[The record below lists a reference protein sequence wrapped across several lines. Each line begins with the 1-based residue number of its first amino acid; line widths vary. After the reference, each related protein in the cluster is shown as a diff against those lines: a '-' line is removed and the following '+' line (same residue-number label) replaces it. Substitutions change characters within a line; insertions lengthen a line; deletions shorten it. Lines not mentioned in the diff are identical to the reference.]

1 MNPAPTMAKRCM
13 IMTCLQAPRRNSL
26 PKPIQELGAAPWNRQ
41 EPDPST
47 LWRMSAPTGA
57 HPDPPEFPQPK
68 VREVDVVADRYVDE
82 CVARYPEIATFLG
95 IPDHDDSWS
104 DYSPSGLADRIDH
117 VRRTIAALHTVA
129 PCDEREN
136 TAKEA
141 MLERLGMEVE
151 LYDAHI
157 TSSRVSV
164 IGGQAQEIRSIFD
177 LMPTDSED
185 AWRNIAARL
194 RSVHQPLDQV
204 RETLSAEAR
213 EGNISAVR
221 QINATIEQIRSW
233 TGETGDDDFFAGLI
247 ARAPEHDA
255 QLLSDLSGAADE
267 ARQAFSAFADWLG
280 TSLAPLAPSLDAVGE
295 ERYAL
300 DSRYFLGAV
309 IDLEEAYQWGFE
321 ELHRIQEAQR
331 AIARD
336 LVAEPDIKAAY
347 AALDADPARRIEGA
361 EAFRTWMQ
369 NLADQAVAN
378 LAGKH
383 FDIPD
388 PIKRIECCIA
398 PTHDGSIYYTDP
410 AEDFS
415 RPGQMWWAVPEGIDT
430 FSTWKEVTTVYHE
443 GVPGHHLQVAQ
454 NAYRSELLNRWQRKL
469 FFCSGHG
476 EGWALYAEQLMD
488 ELGYLESGDRM
499 GMLDAQAFRT
509 IRVIIDI
516 GMHLQLQIPKINA
529 WRFRPGERWTPEAGF
544 EFMMENCS
552 TDEPTLRFELDRY
565 LGWPG
570 QAPSYKVGERI
581 WLEAREDARQ
591 RQGAAFDLSKFHAD
605 ALNLG
610 PLGLDPLRA
619 ALARI

>member
-1 MNPAPTMAKRCM
+1 MPSPPGT
-13 IMTCLQAPRRNSL
+13 QHDPHEHHRRN
-26 PKPIQELGAAPWNRQ
+26 
-41 EPDPST
+41 
-47 LWRMSAPTGA
+47 
-57 HPDPPEFPQPK
+57 
-68 VREVDVVADRYVDE
+68 VREVDLIADRYVDA
-82 CVARYPEIATFLG
+82 CVARYPETATFLG
-95 IPDHDDSWS
+95 IHDHDDSWS
-104 DYSPSGLADRIDH
+104 DYSPSGLADRVAHI
-117 VRRTIAALHTVA
+117 RETIAALHSAA

-141 MLERLGMEVE
+141 MLERLGLEVE
-151 LYDAHI
+151 LYEAHI
-157 TSSRVSV
+157 TASRVSV

-177 LMPTDSED
+177 LMPTDSDD
-185 AWRNIAARL
+185 AWHNIATRL
-194 RSVHQPLDQV
+194 RTVQRPLSQV
-204 RETLSAEAR
+204 RETLSSEAR
-213 EGNISAVR
+213 DGNISAVR
-221 QINATIEQIRSW
+221 QINATIDQIRSW
-233 TGETGDDDFFAGLI
+233 TGETGEDDFFAGLV
-247 ARAPEHDA
+247 ARAPQQDA
-255 QLLSDLSGAADE
+255 LRADLNVAADD
-267 ARQAFSAFADWLG
+267 ARRAFAEFADWLEI
-280 TSLAPLAPSLDAVGE
+280 SLAPLAPGLDAVGE

-309 IDLEEAYQWGFE
+309 IDLNETYQWGFE
-321 ELHRIQEAQR
+321 ELHRIQQDQR
-331 AIARD
+331 AIAQD
-336 LVAEPDIKAAY
+336 LVGEPNIKATY
-347 AALDADPARRIEGA
+347 EALDQDPARRIAGA
-361 EAFRTWMQ
+361 EAFRSWMQ
-369 NLADQAVAN
+369 DLANQAVDN

-388 PIKRIECCIA
+388 PVKRIECCIA

-443 GVPGHHLQVAQ
+443 GVPGHHLQIAQ

-488 ELGYLESGDRM
+488 ELGYLDAGDRM
-499 GMLDAQAFRT
+499 GMLDAQAFRA

-516 GMHLQLQIPKINA
+516 GMHLQLQIPKNNP
-529 WRFRPGERWTPEAGF
+529 WQFRPGERWTPDAGF
-544 EFMMENCS
+544 EFMMDNCS

-581 WLEAREDARQ
+581 WLESREDARR

>member
-1 MNPAPTMAKRCM
+1 MSSPPGT
-13 IMTCLQAPRRNSL
+13 QQDSH
-26 PKPIQELGAAPWNRQ
+26 QHGQ
-41 EPDPST
+41 PS
-47 LWRMSAPTGA
+47 
-57 HPDPPEFPQPK
+57 
-68 VREVDVVADRYVDE
+68 VREVDLIADRYVDE
-82 CVARYPEIATFLG
+82 CVARYPETATYLG

-104 DYSPSGLADRIDH
+104 DYSPDGLADRIDH
-117 VRRTIAALHTVA
+117 IRRTIAALHRAA
-129 PCDEREN
+129 PSDEREN
-136 TAKEA
+136 AAKEA
-141 MLERLGMEVE
+141 MLERLGLEVE

-157 TSSRVSV
+157 TASRVSV
-164 IGGQAQEIRSIFD
+164 IAGQAQEIRWIFD
-177 LMPTDSED
+177 LMPTDSE
-185 AWRNIAARL
+185 AGWRNIARRL
-194 RSVHQPLDQV
+194 RTVYRPLSEV

-213 EGNISAVR
+213 EGHISAVR
-221 QINATIEQIRSW
+221 QIHATVDQIRSW
-233 TGETGDDDFFAGLI
+233 TGETGDDDFFAGLV
-247 ARAPEHDA
+247 ARAPEQDT
-255 QLLSDLSGAADE
+255 LRSDLNSAANE
-267 ARQAFSAFADWLG
+267 ARRAFSEFADWLE
-280 TSLAPLAPSLDAVGE
+280 TSLGPLAPSLDAVGE

-309 IDLEEAYQWGFE
+309 IDLGETYQWGFE
-321 ELHRIQEAQR
+321 ELHRVQQAQR
-331 AIARD
+331 AIAKD
-336 LVAEPDIKAAY
+336 LVGEPNIKAAY
-347 AALDADPARRIEGA
+347 EALDQDPARRIAGA
-361 EAFRTWMQ
+361 EAFRSWMQ
-369 NLADQAVAN
+369 DLADQAVAN

-388 PIKRIECCIA
+388 PVKRIECCIA

-443 GVPGHHLQVAQ
+443 GVPGHHLQIAQ

-488 ELGYLESGDRM
+488 ELGYLEPGDRM
-499 GMLDAQAFRT
+499 GMLDAQAFRA

-516 GMHLQLQIPKINA
+516 GMHLQLQIPKINP
-529 WRFRPGERWTPEAGF
+529 WHFRPGERWTPDAGF
-544 EFMMENCS
+544 EFMIQNSS

-581 WLEAREDARQ
+581 WLEAREDARR

>member
-1 MNPAPTMAKRCM
+1 LLIPGHRW
-13 IMTCLQAPRRNSL
+13 RRRSRISTFYAVPMSL
-26 PKPIQELGAAPWNRQ
+26 RSGVGPV
-41 EPDPST
+41 PDEQSRPSI
-47 LWRMSAPTGA
+47 
-57 HPDPPEFPQPK
+57 
-68 VREVDVVADRYVDE
+68 REVDAIADRYVDE
-82 CVARYPEIATFLG
+82 CVTRYPEIATFLG
-95 IPDHDDSWS
+95 IPDHDDSWG
-104 DYSPSGLADRIDH
+104 DYSPGGLADRVAHI
-117 VRRTIAALHTVA
+117 RSTIAALHA
-129 PCDEREN
+129 APPCDEREN

-141 MLERLGMEVE
+141 MLERLGLEVE

-157 TSSRVSV
+157 TASRVSV

-194 RSVHQPLDQV
+194 SSVHQPLDQV

-233 TGETGDDDFFAGLI
+233 TGDTGDDDFFAGLI
-247 ARAPEHDA
+247 ARAREHDA
-255 QLLSDLSGAADE
+255 ELLSDLSGAADK

-369 NLADQAVAN
+369 NLADEAVAN

-476 EGWALYAEQLMD
+476 EGWALYAERLMD
-488 ELGYLESGDRM
+488 DLGYLEPGDRM

-529 WRFRPGERWTPEAGF
+529 WRFRPGERWTPAAGF
-544 EFMMENCS
+544 EFMKDNCS
-552 TDEPTLRFELDRY
+552 ADEPTLRFELNRY

-581 WLEAREDARQ
+581 WLEAREDAR
-591 RQGAAFDLSKFHAD
+591 RRSGADFDLSKFHSD

-610 PLGLDPLRA
+610 PMGLDPLRA

>member
-1 MNPAPTMAKRCM
+1 MSSPPGT
-13 IMTCLQAPRRNSL
+13 QQDSH
-26 PKPIQELGAAPWNRQ
+26 QHDQ
-41 EPDPST
+41 PS
-47 LWRMSAPTGA
+47 
-57 HPDPPEFPQPK
+57 
-68 VREVDVVADRYVDE
+68 VREVDLIADRYVDE
-82 CVARYPEIATFLG
+82 CVARYPETATYLG

-104 DYSPSGLADRIDH
+104 DYSPDGLADRIDH
-117 VRRTIAALHTVA
+117 IRRTIAALHRAA
-129 PCDEREN
+129 PSDEREN

-141 MLERLGMEVE
+141 MLERLGLEVE

-157 TSSRVSV
+157 TASRVSV
-164 IGGQAQEIRSIFD
+164 IAGQAQEIRWIFD
-177 LMPTDSED
+177 LMPTDSE
-185 AWRNIAARL
+185 AGWRNIASRL
-194 RSVHQPLDQV
+194 RTVYRPLSEV

-221 QINATIEQIRSW
+221 QIHATVDQIRSW
-233 TGETGDDDFFAGLI
+233 TGETGDDDFFAGLV
-247 ARAPEHDA
+247 ARAPEQDT
-255 QLLSDLSGAADE
+255 LRSDLNSAANE
-267 ARQAFSAFADWLG
+267 ARRAFSEFADWLE
-280 TSLAPLAPSLDAVGE
+280 TSLGPLAPSLDAVGE

-309 IDLEEAYQWGFE
+309 IDLGETYQWGFE
-321 ELHRIQEAQR
+321 ELHRIQQAQR
-331 AIARD
+331 AIAKD
-336 LVAEPDIKAAY
+336 LVGEPNIKAAY
-347 AALDADPARRIEGA
+347 EALDQDPARRIAGA
-361 EAFRTWMQ
+361 EAFRSWMQ
-369 NLADQAVAN
+369 DLADQAVAN

-388 PIKRIECCIA
+388 PVKRIECCIA

-443 GVPGHHLQVAQ
+443 GVPGHHLQIAQ

-488 ELGYLESGDRM
+488 ELGYLEPGDRM
-499 GMLDAQAFRT
+499 GMLDAQAFRA

-516 GMHLQLQIPKINA
+516 GMHLQLQIPKINP
-529 WRFRPGERWTPEAGF
+529 WHFRPGERWTPDAGF
-544 EFMMENCS
+544 EFMIQNSS

-581 WLEAREDARQ
+581 WLEAREDARR
-591 RQGAAFDLSKFHAD
+591 RQGAAFDLSKVHDD

>member
-1 MNPAPTMAKRCM
+1 MSSPPGT
-13 IMTCLQAPRRNSL
+13 QQDSH
-26 PKPIQELGAAPWNRQ
+26 QHDQ
-41 EPDPST
+41 PS
-47 LWRMSAPTGA
+47 
-57 HPDPPEFPQPK
+57 
-68 VREVDVVADRYVDE
+68 VREVDLIADRYVDE
-82 CVARYPEIATFLG
+82 CVARYPETATYLG

-104 DYSPSGLADRIDH
+104 DYSPDGLADRIDH
-117 VRRTIAALHTVA
+117 IRRTIAALHRAA
-129 PCDEREN
+129 PSDEREN

-141 MLERLGMEVE
+141 MLERLGLEVE

-157 TSSRVSV
+157 TASRVSV
-164 IGGQAQEIRSIFD
+164 IAGQAQEIRWIFD
-177 LMPTDSED
+177 LMPTDSE
-185 AWRNIAARL
+185 AGWRNIASRL
-194 RSVHQPLDQV
+194 RTVYRPLSEV

-221 QINATIEQIRSW
+221 QIHATVDQIRSW
-233 TGETGDDDFFAGLI
+233 TGETGDDDFFAGLV
-247 ARAPEHDA
+247 ARAPEQDT
-255 QLLSDLSGAADE
+255 LRSDLNNAANE
-267 ARQAFSAFADWLG
+267 ARRAFSEFADWLE
-280 TSLAPLAPSLDAVGE
+280 TSLGPLAPSLDAVGE

-309 IDLEEAYQWGFE
+309 IDLGETYQWGFE
-321 ELHRIQEAQR
+321 ELHRIQQAQR
-331 AIARD
+331 AIAKD
-336 LVAEPDIKAAY
+336 LVGEPNIKAAY
-347 AALDADPARRIEGA
+347 EALDQDPARRIAGA
-361 EAFRTWMQ
+361 EAFRSWMQ
-369 NLADQAVAN
+369 DLADQAVAN

-388 PIKRIECCIA
+388 PVKRIECCIA

-443 GVPGHHLQVAQ
+443 GVPGHHLQIAQ

-488 ELGYLESGDRM
+488 ELGYLEPGDRM
-499 GMLDAQAFRT
+499 GMLDAQAFRA

-516 GMHLQLQIPKINA
+516 GMHLQLQIPKINP
-529 WRFRPGERWTPEAGF
+529 WHFRPGERWTPDAGF
-544 EFMMENCS
+544 EFMIQNSS

-581 WLEAREDARQ
+581 WLEAREDARR

>member
-1 MNPAPTMAKRCM
+1 
-13 IMTCLQAPRRNSL
+13 MTA
-26 PKPIQELGAAPWNRQ
+26 
-41 EPDPST
+41 ST
-47 LWRMSAPTGA
+47 LWPMSSPPGTQQ
-57 HPDPPEFPQPK
+57 DPYQHGQPS
-68 VREVDVVADRYVDE
+68 VREVDLIADRYVDE
-82 CVARYPEIATFLG
+82 CVARYPETATFLG

-104 DYSPSGLADRIDH
+104 DYSPDGLADRIDH
-117 VRRTIAALHTVA
+117 IRRTIAALHAAA

-141 MLERLGMEVE
+141 MLERLGLEVE

-157 TSSRVSV
+157 TASRVSV
-164 IGGQAQEIRSIFD
+164 IAGQAQEIRSIFD
-177 LMPTDSED
+177 LMPTDSE
-185 AWRNIAARL
+185 AGWRNIASRL
-194 RSVHQPLDQV
+194 RTVYRPLSEV

-221 QINATIEQIRSW
+221 QIHATVEQIRSW
-233 TGETGDDDFFAGLI
+233 TGETGEDDFFAGLV
-247 ARAPEHDA
+247 ARAPEQDTL
-255 QLLSDLSGAADE
+255 QSDLNNAANGA
-267 ARQAFSAFADWLG
+267 RRAFSEFADWLE
-280 TSLAPLAPSLDAVGE
+280 TSLGPLAPSLDAVGE

-309 IDLEEAYQWGFE
+309 IDLGETYEWGFD

-331 AIARD
+331 AIAKD
-336 LVAEPDIKAAY
+336 LVDEPNIKAAY
-347 AALDADPARRIEGA
+347 EALDQDPARRIAGA
-361 EAFRTWMQ
+361 EAFRSWMQ
-369 NLADQAVAN
+369 DLADQAVTN

-388 PIKRIECCIA
+388 PVKRIECCIA

-443 GVPGHHLQVAQ
+443 GVPGHHLQIAQ
-454 NAYRSELLNRWQRKL
+454 NAYRSQLLNRWQRKL

-488 ELGYLESGDRM
+488 ELGYLEPGDRM
-499 GMLDAQAFRT
+499 GMLDAQAFRA

-516 GMHLQLQIPKINA
+516 GMHLQLQIPKINP
-529 WRFRPGERWTPEAGF
+529 WHFRPGERWTPDAGF
-544 EFMMENCS
+544 EFMRENCS

-581 WLEAREDARQ
+581 WLEARADAR
-591 RQGAAFDLSKFHAD
+591 RRRGAAFDLRKFHAD

-610 PLGLDPLRA
+610 PLGLDPLRT

>member
-1 MNPAPTMAKRCM
+1 MSARSGTQPHAD
-13 IMTCLQAPRRNSL
+13 Q
-26 PKPIQELGAAPWNRQ
+26 
-41 EPDPST
+41 PST
-47 LWRMSAPTGA
+47 RSI
-57 HPDPPEFPQPK
+57 
-68 VREVDVVADRYVDE
+68 REVDRIADRYVDE
-82 CVARYPEIATFLG
+82 CVARYPETATYLG

-104 DYSPSGLADRIDH
+104 DYSPSGLADRIAH
-117 VRRTIAALHTVA
+117 VRQTIAALHTAA
-129 PCDEREN
+129 PCDERET

-151 LYDAHI
+151 LHDAHI
-157 TSSRVSV
+157 TASRVSV
-164 IGGQAQEIRSIFD
+164 IAGQAQEIRAIFD

-185 AWRNIAARL
+185 AWRNITARL
-194 RSVHQPLDQV
+194 HTVQQPLSQV

-213 EGNISAVR
+213 DGNISAVR
-221 QINATIEQIRSW
+221 QIVGTTDQIRSW
-233 TGETGDDDFFAGLI
+233 TGETGDDDFFAALV
-247 ARAPEHDA
+247 ARAPDREA
-255 QLLSDLSGAADE
+255 LKADLSAAADE
-267 ARQAFSAFADWLG
+267 ARQAFSHFADWLE

-321 ELHRIQEAQR
+321 ELHRIQQDQR
-331 AIARD
+331 AIAKD
-336 LVAEPDIKAAY
+336 LVGESNIKEAY
-347 AALDADPARRIEGA
+347 AALDKDPARRIAGA
-361 EAFRTWMQ
+361 EAFRAWMQ
-369 NLADQAVAN
+369 ELADQAITN
-378 LAGKH
+378 LAGEH

-415 RPGQMWWAVPEGIDT
+415 RPGQMWWAVPQGIDT

-443 GVPGHHLQVAQ
+443 GVPGHHLQIAQ

-488 ELGYLESGDRM
+488 ELGYLEPGDRM

-516 GMHLQLQIPKINA
+516 GMHLQLQIPKINP
-529 WRFRPGERWTPEAGF
+529 WHFRPGERWTPEVGF
-544 EFMMENCS
+544 EFMMNNCS

-570 QAPSYKVGERI
+570 QAPSYKLGERI

-591 RQGAAFDLSKFHAD
+591 RQGASFDLRKFHSD

>member
-1 MNPAPTMAKRCM
+1 MSSPPGT
-13 IMTCLQAPRRNSL
+13 Q
-26 PKPIQELGAAPWNRQ
+26 Q
-41 EPDPST
+41 DPYQH
-47 LWRMSAPTGA
+47 G
-57 HPDPPEFPQPK
+57 QPS
-68 VREVDVVADRYVDE
+68 VREVDLIADRYVDE
-82 CVARYPEIATFLG
+82 CVARYPETATFLG

-104 DYSPSGLADRIDH
+104 DYSPDGLADRIDH
-117 VRRTIAALHTVA
+117 VRRTIAALHAAA

-141 MLERLGMEVE
+141 MLERLGLEVE

-157 TSSRVSV
+157 TASRVSV
-164 IGGQAQEIRSIFD
+164 IAGQAQEIRWIFD
-177 LMPTDSED
+177 LMPTDSE
-185 AWRNIAARL
+185 AGWRNIASRL
-194 RSVHQPLDQV
+194 RTVYRPLSEV

-221 QINATIEQIRSW
+221 QIHATVDQIRSW
-233 TGETGDDDFFAGLI
+233 TGEAGDDDFFAGLV
-247 ARAPEHDA
+247 ARAPEQDT
-255 QLLSDLSGAADE
+255 LRSDLNSAANE
-267 ARQAFSAFADWLG
+267 ARRAFSEFADWLE
-280 TSLAPLAPSLDAVGE
+280 TSLGPLAPSLDAVGE

-309 IDLEEAYQWGFE
+309 IDFGETYQWGFE
-321 ELHRIQEAQR
+321 ELHRIQQAQR
-331 AIARD
+331 AIAKD
-336 LVAEPDIKAAY
+336 LVGEPNIKAAY
-347 AALDADPARRIEGA
+347 EALDQDPARRIAGA
-361 EAFRTWMQ
+361 EAFRSWMQ
-369 NLADQAVAN
+369 DLADQAVAN

-388 PIKRIECCIA
+388 PVKRIECCIA

-443 GVPGHHLQVAQ
+443 GVPGHHLQIAQ

-488 ELGYLESGDRM
+488 ELGYLEPGDRM
-499 GMLDAQAFRT
+499 GMLDAQAFRA

-516 GMHLQLQIPKINA
+516 GMHLQLQIPKINP
-529 WRFRPGERWTPEAGF
+529 WHFRPGERWTPDAGF
-544 EFMMENCS
+544 EFMIQNSS

-581 WLEAREDARQ
+581 WLEAREDARR

>member
-1 MNPAPTMAKRCM
+1 MSSPPGT
-13 IMTCLQAPRRNSL
+13 QHDPQEHGQRN
-26 PKPIQELGAAPWNRQ
+26 
-41 EPDPST
+41 
-47 LWRMSAPTGA
+47 
-57 HPDPPEFPQPK
+57 
-68 VREVDVVADRYVDE
+68 VREVDLIADRYVDA
-82 CVARYPEIATFLG
+82 CVARYPETATFLG
-95 IPDHDDSWS
+95 IHDHDDSWS
-104 DYSPSGLADRIDH
+104 DYSPSGLADRVAHI
-117 VRRTIAALHTVA
+117 RETIAALHSAA

-141 MLERLGMEVE
+141 MLERLGLEVE
-151 LYDAHI
+151 LYEAHI
-157 TSSRVSV
+157 TASRVSV

-177 LMPTDSED
+177 LMPTDSD
-185 AWRNIAARL
+185 AAWHNIATRL
-194 RSVHQPLDQV
+194 RTVQRPLSQV
-204 RETLSAEAR
+204 RETLSSEAR
-213 EGNISAVR
+213 DGNISAVR
-221 QINATIEQIRSW
+221 QINATIDQIRSW
-233 TGETGDDDFFAGLI
+233 TGETGEDDFFAGLV
-247 ARAPEHDA
+247 ARAPQQDA
-255 QLLSDLSGAADE
+255 LRADLNVAADD
-267 ARQAFSAFADWLG
+267 ARWAFAEFADWLEI
-280 TSLAPLAPSLDAVGE
+280 SLAPLAPGLDAVGE

-309 IDLEEAYQWGFE
+309 IDLNETYQWGFE
-321 ELHRIQEAQR
+321 ELHRIQQDQR
-331 AIARD
+331 AIAQD
-336 LVAEPDIKAAY
+336 LVGEPNIKATY
-347 AALDADPARRIEGA
+347 EALDQDPARRIAGA
-361 EAFRTWMQ
+361 EAFRSWMQ
-369 NLADQAVAN
+369 DLANQAVAN

-388 PIKRIECCIA
+388 PVKRIECCIA

-443 GVPGHHLQVAQ
+443 GVPGHHLQIAQ

-488 ELGYLESGDRM
+488 ELGYLDPGNRM
-499 GMLDAQAFRT
+499 GMLDAQAFRA

-516 GMHLQLQIPKINA
+516 GMHLQLQIPKNNP
-529 WRFRPGERWTPEAGF
+529 WQFRPGERWTPDAGF
-544 EFMMENCS
+544 EFMMDNCS

-581 WLEAREDARQ
+581 WLEAREDARR